1 MKGDSKIIDALNNA
15 LTLELTAINQ
25 YFLQA
30 RMCRNWG
37 YHRLA
42 KHHFDESMS
51 EMKHAEKLID
61 RILFLEGAP
70 NIARYG
76 TIRVGIDV
84 KEHLEND
91 LAMENDA
98 VKAYNEAI
106 ELCVKT
112 KESGSRDIFEKLLEG
127 SEESV
132 DWLET
137 QLRVIKDVGL
147 ENYLTE
153 QLGEGS
159 K

>member
-1 MKGDSKIIDALNNA
+1 MKGDPKVIDALNDA

-30 RMCRNWG
+30 KMCRNWG
-37 YHRLA
+37 YRKLE
-42 KHHFDESMS
+42 KHHFAESLG
-51 EMKHAEKLID
+51 EMKHAEMLID

-70 NIARYG
+70 NISRYG
-76 TIRVGIDV
+76 TIRTGMDV
-84 KEHLEND
+84 KEQLEND
-91 LAMENDA
+91 LAMETGA
-98 VKAYNEAI
+98 VKAYNEAV

-112 KESGSRDIFEKLLEG
+112 KESGSRDLFEALLKG

-132 DWLET
+132 DWLEI
-137 QLRVIKDVGL
+137 QLRLIKDVGL

-153 QLGEGS
+153 QAGEAA